1 MGRKRWLELGVGLE
15 RMEERQKVCEGLLRE
30 ILAGRKGQGAEE
42 APGDDKWL
50 QDGLASILGYQP
62 GGKKGEQ

>member
-1 MGRKRWLELGVGLE
+1 MGRKSWLELNARLV
-15 RMEERQKVCEGLLRE
+15 RMEEQLKVCEGLLRE